1 MLAPMTG
8 LPLARVSNRRW
19 ANGVKHH
26 GRRIDAGSN
35 PAVSTNHRSCSE
47 KTETKIMSKEDRTQ
61 ERIGYVLSGTGWAT
75 LSIRADAGL
84 IAVAVSYLHDSLGDL
99 ARMGLDLA
107 KGAKSAAAVF
117 MDEPGE
123 VHVVVTGD
131 DDDMAFELRRYRDWA
146 SWGITAMDD
155 YEVLDH
161 GGIDRIDLIRNIHS
175 ILERIYVD
183 MGLDKYRELWVEHE
197 FPLRTYEGLIAV
209 LKKRLR
215 VSQK

>member
-1 MLAPMTG
+1 
-8 LPLARVSNRRW
+8 
-19 ANGVKHH
+19 
-26 GRRIDAGSN
+26 
-35 PAVSTNHRSCSE
+35 
-47 KTETKIMSKEDRTQ
+47 MSKEDRTQ

-131 DDDMAFELRRYRDWA
+131 DDEMAFELRRYRDWA

-155 YEVLDH
+155 FEAGPWGYRPHRPDPQHPLDPGAH
-161 GGIDRIDLIRNIHS
+161 LCGYGA
-175 ILERIYVD
+175 
-183 MGLDKYRELWVEHE
+183 G
-197 FPLRTYEGLIAV
+197 
-209 LKKRLR
+209 
-215 VSQK
+215 